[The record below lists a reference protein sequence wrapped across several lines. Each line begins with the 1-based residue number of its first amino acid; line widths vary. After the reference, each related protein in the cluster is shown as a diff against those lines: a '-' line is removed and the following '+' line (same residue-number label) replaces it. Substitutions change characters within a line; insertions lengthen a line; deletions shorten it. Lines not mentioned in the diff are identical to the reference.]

1 MSVGYVGGELVS
13 SCDFTGF
20 PSGCFAGGEAKSGDR
35 HSSTAG
41 YGGWG
46 SPSSVFENQI
56 LQTPIA
62 LFLEDCRPSMRY
74 WSR

>member
-13 SCDFTGF
+13 SCDFHRVSHRLF
-20 PSGCFAGGEAKSGDR
+20 CGGEAKSGDR

-41 YGGWG
+41 YGGG
-46 SPSSVFENQI
+46 SPNSFLENQI

-62 LFLEDCRPSMRY
+62 PFLEDCRPSMWY